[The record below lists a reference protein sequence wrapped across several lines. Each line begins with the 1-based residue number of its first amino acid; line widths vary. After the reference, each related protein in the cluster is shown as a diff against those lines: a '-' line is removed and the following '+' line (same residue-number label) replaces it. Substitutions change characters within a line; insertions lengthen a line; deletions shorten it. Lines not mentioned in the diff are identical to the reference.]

1 MKKVLIIILLTIP
14 LHLLAIEQKEI
25 YTQATDAYKAKDF
38 KTSYSLFSKLYITN
52 LSDANLN
59 FMLGVSAY
67 EIGNYNIA
75 LAAFERVEMLEPANL
90 RNKLE
95 KARTFYMLKMYENA
109 ELSFKEVLSNPL
121 IPQNVRENIEIY
133 LSRMIKEQKKS
144 FTYVTLNINTI
155 YDSNVNYAPID
166 DTYNIGITRYA
177 TAKEKSDGAVETSVG
192 VTNIYDVGEANGFAL
207 KNRAFVYIKRHFQ
220 RDEYDINYFSYMPS
234 LLYKYTKYTFEM
246 AGGVDAMTLGDKSY
260 LQTLSLMPRF
270 EYEHSQTLRSLTHFR
285 YQVKEFKQESQKD
298 LNANHYEI
306 SYGLQSILTPRS
318 YIQANITGVQ
328 EKKKRGTRV
337 DVDYE
342 EYKFDVAYANQITP
356 TYGAE
361 LYSQIRKREYND
373 YSGLFNSKRDDLAKS
388 VGVGLSVRMFEDLL
402 LRFNARYDR
411 VDSNQDVFSYEKY
424 TLSAGVVKTF

>member
-1 MKKVLIIILLTIP
+1 MKKVLIIILLTTP